1 MIKLPAYIHFLQ
13 PGLMS
18 SIQDLGRFGLAQF
31 GVPYSGAMDR
41 YAVAQVNFILRNP
54 KDAAVLEMTG
64 IGPEMVF
71 ESETRIVFAGA
82 EVEALLN
89 GKGIKYGQV
98 IEIQPDDHLVV
109 KKIKKGQWAYMGI
122 QGGFESETIAGSKS
136 WYGSITPRTKITK
149 GDSVCYLSEEN
160 RFYPPVETKAKIR
173 SDWFRNSKIQ
183 VYPGPE
189 WELLP
194 KLLHNRILNKSFTI
208 SDMINRMAYQL
219 EEVIAHDM
227 EPILT
232 SPVYPGTIQ
241 LTPSGKL
248 IVLMRDAQVTGGYP
262 RILQVENASLN
273 VLTQKRT
280 GEKITFNIS

>member
-1 MIKLPAYIHFLQ
+1 
-13 PGLMS
+13 MS